1 VQQLSG
7 LDNAFLVMEAGG
19 QLGHVASLSFFD
31 TEGLRGRS
39 FRDVLEQTLEQRLHL
54 LPPYRRRLVEV
65 PLDLDRPYWIE
76 DPNFDLD
83 FHIRHI
89 AVPPPGDDQ
98 QLSELV
104 SRLHARALDRSKPL
118 WEVYVIEGLAN
129 GRVAL
134 YSKIHHCTIDGVS
147 GAEMTQVLLD
157 RSAEGDPI
165 PEPKERW
172 KPDAIP
178 PATEMLTRGIASL
191 ALSPGRT
198 ARTVYRTA
206 RSLWES
212 NEALGAVARSVGLDR
227 LPLAGGWL
235 RRQGPEV
242 DADPIPQTPAPR
254 TPFNRSITAHR
265 RFAFFSLPLADFKHV
280 KSAFGTTLNDAVMA
294 VSGSALRRYLED
306 RGALPAEPLKAM
318 VPVSVRT
325 DSQKHEFTNRV
336 TQVVSELATEIADPV
351 ARLQRIHRAMKTA
364 KRMQQATPAT
374 LLTDWT
380 EVPAPALLAQ
390 AARIAARTKVM
401 DRMNPPFNVIIS
413 NVPGPRES
421 LYCGG
426 AEMQTYYPVS
436 AVADG
441 QGLNIT
447 VTSYRDHLDFG
458 LIACR
463 ELVPDL
469 WRFKELFA
477 ESLEELVKAA
487 EHEPQD

>member
-1 VQQLSG
+1 MQQLSG

-31 TEGLRGRS
+31 VDHLRGRS
-39 FRDVLEQTLEQRLHL
+39 FRDVLEETLEQRLHL

-98 QLSELV
+98 QISELV
-104 SRLHARALDRSKPL
+104 SRLHARPLDRSKPL
-118 WEVYVIEGLAN
+118 WEIYVIEGLAN

-157 RSAEGDPI
+157 RSPEGDPV
-165 PEPKERW
+165 PPPQERW

-178 PATEMLTRGIASL
+178 PATEMLTRGITSL

-212 NEALGAVARSVGLDR
+212 NEALGAVAKTVGLDR
-227 LPLAGGWL
+227 LPYVG
-235 RRQGPEV
+235 RRFFEGPEV

-280 KSAFGTTLNDAVMA
+280 KKAFGTTLNDAVMA

-325 DSQKHEFTNRV
+325 ESQKQEFTNRV
-336 TQVVSELATEIADPV
+336 TQVVAELATEIADPV
-351 ARLQRIHRAMKTA
+351 ARLQRIHRAMKEA

-401 DRMNPPFNVIIS
+401 DRLNPPFNVIIS

-426 AEMQTYYPVS
+426 AEMQTYFPVS

-463 ELVPDL
+463 ELVPDV
-469 WRFKELFA
+469 WRFKDLFA

-487 EHEPQD
+487 ERASQA